1 MVPDPKAMRKAI
13 MIAKA
18 VASKVDPRFGNIQ
31 MPGVD
36 QAIGN
41 TDGGIV
47 EDHGKTVPESPRT
60 LELQRQ
66 MLMQGKRKA
75 MLYTPGTPIPPPIQG
90 IMGVRTPQGVIHYNP
105 SLISH
110 EEVVHASQNNRLNE
124 LLGLGPYSK
133 DDVAEKVMGGE
144 PLLAVVS
151 RDQNGHEA
159 VSAAGTPSTANEQIA
174 SLHEH
179 APEGGSVGIEPFEQV
194 VSQRAQ
200 GGEVDYLPP
209 GGQEHDDNLGRFLQN
224 NKVRDEEGQ
233 HKVLYHATS
242 KDFNEFKPGGYDPNL
257 SGLATWMSPY
267 KDHQKAAHNVGMMGG
282 KWREGA
288 RVMPVYA
295 NIRSPLVLDNP
306 EMLEWAKKVF
316 TVKNSDFPL
325 FIAPESRENLLDAG
339 YDGIFYGGSR
349 ALGTHPNQD
358 SPYVIGDDPEKN
370 EEIIALHPPGRS
382 QIKSAVGN
390 NGQFDQSEPDIRK
403 AFGGDV
409 DYLPPGNS
417 QREENLAKHMEG
429 NHPLVPHVLYHGT
442 DRDISSFDLDAK
454 RRVDAGSGEDST
466 DTGWF
471 GKGIYLT
478 PGKRAASGYAGSKE
492 GANVVPVHVS
502 MKNPFIV
509 RGMGGTSMD
518 RALNAAGAPSPS
530 EKSWRL
536 PSEQT
541 AWLKSKGHDGVIAF
555 DPDDTGAGME
565 FVAFDPHQIKSAVGN
580 RGQFDQSEPDIR
592 KAFGGDVEPRD
603 LNDQGLYS
611 HAAEAAEAL
620 PQAKGTGQQMLASL
634 KGVKPEEL
642 KWSGAQDAFAD
653 RPSVTRDE
661 LAQHFRDNAPKIQET
676 VLKNEPPSAENDW
689 STTVGAKYSKYTI
702 PGGENYREVLMHL
715 PEKKT
720 FVPVKDV
727 EETARQNMARDFS
740 KPNHDYSQEDMTS
753 MLSDPLAGYDA
764 GRRAILS
771 HGLDSH
777 PIMER
782 HNGEDHFLK
791 MGENYTGGHWGPP
804 NVVAHLRLSD
814 RPLPNGGKALHM
826 EELQSDWA
834 QNGRKEGFYDFAKP
848 YETFHPEDGKVV
860 STHATEEEARIAAEA
875 TNHLDYTHGKI
886 DKVPTAPYVGN
897 TNSWTDLGLKRALT
911 EAARDGHDKLIWT
924 PGQEQADRYDL
935 SKHIG
940 QIHIDHPTNPDLA
953 GKISLT
959 SYGFGDDDW
968 EEGAIDHRVV
978 HPDELDDV
986 VGKEVADRIRSRV
999 VMPSTK
1005 SGYAVINPVSRN
1017 TGPIFDTEEEA
1028 EADRNRYPEPH
1039 KLKVIPHEQN
1049 IRGQGIIL
1057 RDVDLKTGGEGMKGY
1072 YDNIVPKRLL
1082 ALARDHD
1089 PEAAIGSTT
1098 ISGGKTRINGMPS
1111 MYPEQHR
1118 VPSIDITPKMRESI
1132 LSKGFKSFA
1141 RGGDVEAEHMAVGGD
1156 IGDEGDDI
1164 NSRAVMGGNNPP
1176 SPMQP
1181 VSQGSMMPPSQGFGG
1196 LSFPPEDSAARLKQK
1211 LNRDYAVSSGKK
1223 SDAGLPHNPRTIIK
1237 GPEGKPDFVT
1247 GNIGFDDWKNRH
1259 ENILTPEEIQ
1269 HSSKWYSNIFNN
1281 FLNYTNSDQ
1290 PKATQL
1296 MRAWLVAQQN
1306 VSPGGA
1312 MNNVLLQKEQAARGV
1327 PQNLWESGGMPNPTE
1342 AARAVLSGRNV
1353 TGVGQK
1359 ISDFVDSAEQKDVRS
1374 WMGNHPHGGSPFV
1387 VDVHT
1392 ARDTGMVDPEL
1403 ISHLT
1408 RLGYDK
1414 DALSKLKVDLTG
1426 TPTAAAYENRAQWG
1440 RDLTGNLN
1448 ETGWMG
1454 RKDWTPAEV
1463 QAVGWMGMTKLTRDA
1478 EEDSESGLG
1487 RNLRRISYEF
1497 APGEGSPWSSKYGS
1511 AFDGLP
1517 PDEQR
1522 DLTEKMTHRALDH
1535 ATKISGI
1542 DLHSIVHGTG
1552 AWERY
1557 QNPAAVAQTLST
1569 QKGADIASNAIGHLL
1584 QQTEVWHNRV
1594 KPMTKNPKGFA
1605 IDFIE
1610 NGSKNLADK
1619 DNLSD
1624 FWDKVMGADPHG
1636 LIRGYQP
1643 ITLPTGEV
1651 GVRALIDKGGQ
1662 GTQNKLEEAISPGG
1676 ALHKILSDLP
1686 YDINMKG
1693 HEAEISKARND
1704 WKEQKNGEGY
1714 MGRLVSLLGR
1724 DPSAELDSARSQLE
1738 KELEGHLDAAYE
1750 RQGGSWRSKE
1760 RTQKAPQQVT
1770 QNLPPIP
1777 IKARGGIVDKA
1788 LRIAANAAR
1797 R

>member
-41 TDGGIV
+41 ADGGIV

-358 SPYVIGDDPEKN
+358 SPYIIGDDPEKN

-390 NGQFDQSEPDIRK
+390 N
-403 AFGGDV
+403 
-409 DYLPPGNS
+409 
-417 QREENLAKHMEG
+417 
-429 NHPLVPHVLYHGT
+429 
-442 DRDISSFDLDAK
+442 
-454 RRVDAGSGEDST
+454 
-466 DTGWF
+466 
-471 GKGIYLT
+471 
-478 PGKRAASGYAGSKE
+478 
-492 GANVVPVHVS
+492 
-502 MKNPFIV
+502 
-509 RGMGGTSMD
+509 
-518 RALNAAGAPSPS
+518 
-530 EKSWRL
+530 
-536 PSEQT
+536 
-541 AWLKSKGHDGVIAF
+541 
-555 DPDDTGAGME
+555 
-565 FVAFDPHQIKSAVGN
+565 
-580 RGQFDQSEPDIR
+580 GQFDQSEPDIR

-702 PGGENYREVLMHL
+702 PGGKNYREVLMHL

-727 EETARQNMARDFS
+727 EETARQNMGRDFS

-911 EAARDGHDKLIWT
+911 EAARGGHDKLIWT

-1028 EADRNRYPEPH
+1028 EADRNRYPEPD
-1039 KLKVIPHEQN
+1039 KLKVIPHKQD
-1049 IRGQGIIL
+1049 IRGQGLTL

-1141 RGGDVEAEHMAVGGD
+1141 RGGDVEADHMAVGGD

-1584 QQTEVWHNRV
+1584 QQTDVWHNRV

-1686 YDINMKG
+1686 YDIHMKG

-1724 DPSAELDSARSQLE
+1724 DPSAELNSARSQLE